1 MTIQQQVRQG
11 PVPGH
16 SAGRPKSRVGLVALV
31 AVILAIILAAWGLWD
46 RHSHL
51 AQLRTA
57 TDENAIDDVQ
67 VISATRGP
75 ATRTLDLPGTIN
87 AWYAAP
93 IYAQVS
99 GYVQMWFKDYGA
111 TVQKNTL
118 LAKIDAPSLDE
129 QFETAKANL
138 AVAQARYNLAKVTA
152 HRWSALAGTQAVSQ
166 QEVDVQVATA
176 TAQKSEVDAAQ
187 HEVARYQA
195 MEAFKNVVA
204 PFDGVVTARNTDV
217 GSYVSAAGGDLHS
230 TGGSSEL
237 FSVSDIHKLRIYV
250 SVPQDY
256 SAVLKPGLTATLSLS
271 QFPGRRF
278 HAEFLTTANA
288 FNPQTRTVVTELTVD
303 NPDHLIWPGTYT
315 DVRFVIPTDQD
326 ILIVPEQALLFRDQ
340 GMQVALVRPDGTVH
354 LQNVTLGLNFGQT
367 VQVVAGL
374 QATDRFINSP
384 SAGLLE
390 GQHVHVVTGVPGI
403 AVPNGSPPAHDPAAS
418 RNARMSTAQRERIE
432 AARGGAPDQ

>member
-1 MTIQQQVRQG
+1 MTAQQQVRQS
-11 PVPGH
+11 PIKTH
-16 SAGRPKSRVGLVALV
+16 ASGRPRSRIGLIALV

-51 AQLRTA
+51 ADLRA
-57 TDENAIDDVQ
+57 SADENAVPDVQ
-67 VISATRGP
+67 LISATRGP
-75 ATRTLDLPGTIN
+75 ASRNLDLPGTIN

-99 GYVQMWFKDYGA
+99 GYVQMWYKDYGA
-111 TVQKNTL
+111 TVQKNAL
-118 LAKIDAPSLDE
+118 LATIDTPSLDE
-129 QFETAKANL
+129 QFETAKADL

-152 HRWSALAGTQAVSQ
+152 HRWTALAGTQAVAQ

-176 TAQKSEVDAAQ
+176 TAEKAQVQAAQ

-217 GSYVSAAGGDLHS
+217 GSYVSPAGGDLHA

-256 SAVLKPGLTATLSLS
+256 SAVLKPGLTASLSLS
-271 QFPGRRF
+271 QFPGRSF
-278 HAEFLTTANA
+278 QAQFLTTANA

-303 NPDHLIWPGTYT
+303 NPDHLLWPGTYT
-315 DVRFVIPTDQD
+315 DVHFVIPSNPD

-354 LQNVTLGLNFGQT
+354 LQDVKLGLNLGQT
-367 VQVVAGL
+367 VQVAAGL
-374 QATDRFINSP
+374 KPTDRFVNDP

-390 GQHVHVVTGVPGI
+390 GEHVHVVTATPE
-403 AVPNGSPPAHDPAAS
+403 AAAPKPEPDPATSA
-418 RNARMSTAQRERIE
+418 NAHLSTAQRERIE
-432 AARGGAPDQ
+432 AARGDAPDQ